1 VPWLVYAYAMYA
13 ANRAE
18 LPVDISIGIDHYSVQ
33 GAVGL
38 ALVLLSSAAA
48 CWPRGRR
55 FIGVGAGL
63 EAAYL
68 GLVCLA
74 WPGTPGGFGPVWSVL
89 SMAWGVAFATV
100 AAVRSRSLTATSWC
114 GSSPPWSA

>member
-55 FIGVGAGL
+55 FIGIGVGL
-63 EAAYL
+63 VAAYL